1 MCPRPSPSLQS
12 HVSLQVKV
20 RSNATG
26 RNVKNE
32 EIYEDCLMGSGP
44 PCTPPTSKR
53 LRKYKFLRLCKL
65 MPSRSRS
72 IGRPGVDVH
81 LRHEGDAAV
90 VALSFLINDGALV
103 SATGDDTLHMWSLRQ
118 KTPQILHSL
127 KFQRERS
134 RKTHPGTVVHL
145 SENPVDPGKLLIGYE
160 SGQLVLWDFKACCAD
175 VRYQA
180 TEPLRS
186 VSWHHEGKQ
195 FMCCHTDGSLTTW
208 TLKQASARPT
218 STVFPHG
225 DLISKLVQEKEADR
239 DLEQLGKISSVLKRT
254 VAVISR
260 VGTSVCETHTSS
272 GKVADERLK
281 HSEKVEQQQETENC
295 IHHSLPE
302 GIDALLTLDNDVPHE
317 ENMNPTELAHRKT
330 KSVTAATTTTAT
342 ASTDTKSPTVQ
353 RILDLRNE
361 MESTSQLEH
370 FSLQKFHPCP
380 LCLGKL
386 ITV

>member
-1 MCPRPSPSLQS
+1 
-12 HVSLQVKV
+12 
-20 RSNATG
+20 
-26 RNVKNE
+26 
-32 EIYEDCLMGSGP
+32 
-44 PCTPPTSKR
+44 
-53 LRKYKFLRLCKL
+53 
-65 MPSRSRS
+65 
-72 IGRPGVDVH
+72 
-81 LRHEGDAAV
+81 
-90 VALSFLINDGALV
+90 
-103 SATGDDTLHMWSLRQ
+103 MWSLRQ

-127 KFQRERS
+127 KFQRERITTLHVLFQSKWLYLGTERGNIHIVKIVTFELSGYCINWNKAIELS

>member
-127 KFQRERS
+127 KFQRERITTLHVLFQSKWLYLGTERGNIHIVKIVTFELSGYCINWNKAIELS

-145 SENPVDPGKLLIGYE
+145 SENPVDPGK
-160 SGQLVLWDFKACCAD
+160 
-175 VRYQA
+175 
-180 TEPLRS
+180 
-186 VSWHHEGKQ
+186 
-195 FMCCHTDGSLTTW
+195 
-208 TLKQASARPT
+208 
-218 STVFPHG
+218 